1 MRIAIFRKGGKLMLA
16 AAVVASILASFAG
29 VGTAY
34 SAEEDKEKI
43 ALSLANLLRAARSVI
58 SDNQE
63 HINDHREG
71 FKGLS
76 SDMVILT
83 AKEYYEI
90 DTGQALD
97 DIDPSSL
104 QGELIRAELD
114 AIAEVMDEVQ
124 ERINRKGVG
133 FKGFLPDIFAVDV
146 AKRFRAKAGATASLK
161 VTAPRRVLRNRANAP
176 DKWEDGV
183 IEKTLVTKD
192 HPKGQHVTVEMFD
205 SGKQAFRLVLPE
217 YYRQSCLQCHGG
229 PKGSYDITGRKKE
242 GAVLGDLGGVISVSI
257 FGS

>member
-1 MRIAIFRKGGKLMLA
+1 MRFAIFKKGSKVTLA

-29 VGTAY
+29 FGTAY
-34 SAEEDKEKI
+34 SAEENKETI

-63 HINDHREG
+63 HINDHTEG

-114 AIAEVMDEVQ
+114 AIAEVIDEVQ

-146 AKRFRAKAGATASLK
+146 ADRFRAKAGSSASLK
-161 VTAPRRVLRNRANAP
+161 VTAPRKVLRNRANAP

-183 IEKTLVTKD
+183 IEKTLASKEHTKG
-192 HPKGQHVTVEMFD
+192 KHVTAEMFE
-205 SGKQAFRLVLPE
+205 SGKQTFRLVLPE
-217 YYRQSCLQCHGG
+217 YYRKSCLQCHGG

-242 GAVLGDLGGVISVSI
+242 GADLGDLGGVISVSI

>member
-1 MRIAIFRKGGKLMLA
+1 MRFAIFRRGSKVTLA
-16 AAVVASILASFAG
+16 ATVVASILATLIGAK
-29 VGTAY
+29 TAY
-34 SAEEDKEKI
+34 SVEEDKETI
-43 ALSLANLLRAARSVI
+43 ALSMANLLRAARSVI

-63 HINDHREG
+63 HINDHTEG

-90 DTGQALD
+90 DTGKNLD
-97 DIDPSSL
+97 DVDPSSL

-114 AIAEVMDEVQ
+114 AIAEVIDEVQ

-133 FKGFLPDIFAVDV
+133 FKGFLPDIFAVQV
-146 AKRFRAKAGATASLK
+146 AEKFRAKAGTSASLK
-161 VTAPRRVLRNRANAP
+161 VTAPRRVLRNRSNAP

-183 IEKTLVTKD
+183 IEKTLNSDD
-192 HPKGQHVTVEMFD
+192 HPKGKHVTAEMFD
-205 SGKQAFRLVLPE
+205 SGRQAFRLVLPE

-229 PKGSYDITGRKKE
+229 PKGSYDITGRRKE
-242 GAVLGDLGGVISVSI
+242 GAALGDLGGVISVSI